1 MKKVSIIIPI
11 YHGQRYISR
20 ILKMV
25 DENARLVK
33 DSAEVELILVN
44 DSPDVSL
51 NADFTQLQYAE
62 AVCIDNAENC
72 GIHKSRINGIRKST
86 GEYIIMLDQDDILE
100 DYAVKSQLEHIKDG
114 IVVVANGYAE
124 LPEGKKYLYKYAIMQ
139 YTVNYLFFYDYFDC
153 RIISPG
159 HCMIRKDGI
168 PQIWYG
174 HPLNNSGSDD
184 FFLWL
189 ILLNN
194 RVKFK
199 INRDIVYT
207 HTYTGNNVSAD
218 TEKISKSVREIIQIA
233 RETKCIKEKHL
244 RIIEKRIS
252 GSGTWIQNV
261 MDILK
266 SVGEKLN
273 RK

>member
-51 NADFTQLQYAE
+51 NTDFTQLQYAE

-139 YTVNYLFFYDYFDC
+139 YTVNYLFFYD
-153 RIISPG
+153 
-159 HCMIRKDGI
+159 
-168 PQIWYG
+168 
-174 HPLNNSGSDD
+174 
-184 FFLWL
+184 
-189 ILLNN
+189 
-194 RVKFK
+194 
-199 INRDIVYT
+199 
-207 HTYTGNNVSAD
+207 
-218 TEKISKSVREIIQIA
+218 
-233 RETKCIKEKHL
+233 
-244 RIIEKRIS
+244 
-252 GSGTWIQNV
+252 
-261 MDILK
+261 
-266 SVGEKLN
+266 
-273 RK
+273 

>member
-51 NADFTQLQYAE
+51 NTDFTQLQYAE

-72 GIHKSRINGIRKST
+72 GIHKSRIKGIRKST

-114 IVVVANGYAE
+114 IVVVANG
-124 LPEGKKYLYKYAIMQ
+124 
-139 YTVNYLFFYDYFDC
+139 
-153 RIISPG
+153 
-159 HCMIRKDGI
+159 
-168 PQIWYG
+168 
-174 HPLNNSGSDD
+174 
-184 FFLWL
+184 
-189 ILLNN
+189 
-194 RVKFK
+194 
-199 INRDIVYT
+199 
-207 HTYTGNNVSAD
+207 
-218 TEKISKSVREIIQIA
+218 
-233 RETKCIKEKHL
+233 
-244 RIIEKRIS
+244 
-252 GSGTWIQNV
+252 
-261 MDILK
+261 
-266 SVGEKLN
+266 
-273 RK
+273 